1 MEQFVIQKAV
11 KAAKKARIALD
22 GPAGSGKT
30 YTALEL
36 AVGLAGGERIG
47 LIDTEK
53 SSADLYADRF
63 DFDTIKLATFSPM
76 MYIGALEAFAQAGH
90 AVVIVD
96 SWSHAWEGEGG
107 ALEMVDAAA
116 KRHQGN
122 SYVAWRDVTP
132 LHNKMV
138 AAILDYPGHVIVT
151 MRTKMEYALEKD
163 EKTGKTTPKK
173 IGMAPIQRAGVEY
186 EFDVVVDLDL
196 EHNFT
201 VSKTRLPVLDGK
213 SIRFADRKVG
223 RVILDDLTNGAA
235 PATPPQIVK
244 AETLAANGGSS
255 RRLEQPEDTVAAAQF
270 NPDGTPAN
278 AEADLFARQA
288 ATKPM
293 FPEADAVVDMA
304 SFAKCMTALG
314 ITQPEV
320 VDKAKRAAGLEQFPL
335 DTLDAEALRH
345 IYAVSLEKTLQ
356 KRGAA

>member
-1 MEQFVIQKAV
+1 MAQQQFVIQKAV
-11 KAAKKARIALD
+11 KSQKKARIALD

-36 AVGLAGGERIG
+36 AIGLADGGRIG

-63 DFDTIKLATFSPM
+63 DFDTIKLSVFSPQN
-76 MYIGALEAFAQAGH
+76 YIGALEAFAEAGYE
-90 AVVIVD
+90 VVIID

-116 KRHQGN
+116 RKYQGN

-163 EKTGKTTPKK
+163 EKNGKTAPKK

-196 EHNFT
+196 EHHFT
-201 VSKTRLPVLDGK
+201 ISKTRLPILDGK
-213 SIRFADRKVG
+213 SIKCADRKVG
-223 RVILDDLTNGAA
+223 KTIRDDLMNGVAPPPKPQIEQTPA
-235 PATPPQIVK
+235 PAPAPAPPAEDSIVDVPTFRAAMCAIRAGSDEIIAK
-244 AETLAANGGSS
+244 ALVHVDPAFDGVALEDLNVSDLRKAYTATLAAKSKQKA
-255 RRLEQPEDTVAAAQF
+255 EAAA
-270 NPDGTPAN
+270 
-278 AEADLFARQA
+278 
-288 ATKPM
+288 
-293 FPEADAVVDMA
+293 
-304 SFAKCMTALG
+304 
-314 ITQPEV
+314 
-320 VDKAKRAAGLEQFPL
+320 
-335 DTLDAEALRH
+335 
-345 IYAVSLEKTLQ
+345 
-356 KRGAA
+356 